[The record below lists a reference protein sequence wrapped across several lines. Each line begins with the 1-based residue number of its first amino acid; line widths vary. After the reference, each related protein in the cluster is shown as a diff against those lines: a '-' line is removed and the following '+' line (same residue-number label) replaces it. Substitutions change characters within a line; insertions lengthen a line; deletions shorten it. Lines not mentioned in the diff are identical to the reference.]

1 MCEICGGPHFT
12 VKCPQYEGSSAYY
25 YANPYV
31 QPQPYF
37 SQGYSSYQYEEP
49 YHQPQQQNSEV
60 YDQDQLDRILG
71 MLVQLVATD
80 ETTQKMI
87 QEHEV
92 MFQNNQSILSDIRC
106 SVEEMSRK
114 LEEVI
119 ETENKGIIDFGC
131 EEDEIMMQM
140 ANCGIVRESVE
151 EVDEWQVYQKSL
163 VKGVDVDEELDL
175 GDSLGSLFDDE
186 VEVEVEK
193 KVLSWEDEFLGELE
207 DLSDS
212 EQGGEF
218 DPLGDLENLEALL
231 EGKPEKINEP
241 TPHVEIKCGDLPK
254 EVDQVVEEEEHH
266 SWPVV
271 LIINETKKSK
281 PREKA
286 RKRKIKNRDWLQ
298 VKSWYKEERNEPLKQ
313 DHSSHYMPR
322 IRFMPGKFKF
332 WWSDPFLIFKFFY
345 NSTIKFLIVYEERVE
360 LNGLDR
366 VQIKEKPP
374 D

>member
-186 VEVEVEK
+186 VEVEG
-193 KVLSWEDEFLGELE
+193 S
-207 DLSDS
+207 
-212 EQGGEF
+212 
-218 DPLGDLENLEALL
+218 
-231 EGKPEKINEP
+231 
-241 TPHVEIKCGDLPK
+241 
-254 EVDQVVEEEEHH
+254 
-266 SWPVV
+266 
-271 LIINETKKSK
+271 
-281 PREKA
+281 
-286 RKRKIKNRDWLQ
+286 
-298 VKSWYKEERNEPLKQ
+298 
-313 DHSSHYMPR
+313 
-322 IRFMPGKFKF
+322 
-332 WWSDPFLIFKFFY
+332 
-345 NSTIKFLIVYEERVE
+345 
-360 LNGLDR
+360 
-366 VQIKEKPP
+366 
-374 D
+374 